1 MWQCWYCTISERS
14 EAKSMRCYFLHELT
28 QEVYILVMFFF
39 CHLPLQD
46 TRKRKRE
53 RDRLMWNSDG
63 VSTNRGTLEAR
74 PLFKRVKRDIF
85 RCPVPKFSN
94 TTEGTNQLKTQ
105 KYEEDAINYGH
116 AKFSVK
122 KTCTGTNLMPQN
134 LDGLNNSDAAN
145 RNSSATRYYDLAND
159 HGAAKRSQTK

>member
-1 MWQCWYCTISERS
+1 
-14 EAKSMRCYFLHELT
+14 MR
-28 QEVYILVMFFF
+28 
-39 CHLPLQD
+39 
-46 TRKRKRE
+46 
-53 RDRLMWNSDG
+53 NSDG
-63 VSTNRGTLEAR
+63 VSTNRRTSGAR
-74 PLFKRVKRDIF
+74 PFFKRVNGTR
-85 RCPVPKFSN
+85 PKFSN

-159 HGAAKRSQTK
+159 HGAAKHSKK